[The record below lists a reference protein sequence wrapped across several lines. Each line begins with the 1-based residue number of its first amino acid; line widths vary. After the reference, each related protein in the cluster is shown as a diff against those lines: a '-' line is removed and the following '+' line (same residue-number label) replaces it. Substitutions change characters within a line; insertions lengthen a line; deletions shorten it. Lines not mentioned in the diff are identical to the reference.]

1 MITNEAGH
9 FFCKVKTG
17 FTLALLLLKFPKIV
31 FFWGCQCK
39 LVQYYKY
46 CNKHKRSF
54 GARALC
60 FYYKV
65 RGGTMT
71 I

>member
-9 FFCKVKTG
+9 SFCKVWTG
-17 FTLALLLLKFPKIV
+17 FILVLLLLEFREIRL
-31 FFWGCQCK
+31 FRGCQCK

-46 CNKHKRSF
+46 CNQHKRSF